1 MNLGDLIRAAQTPPT
16 AGSANDRQSAAFH
29 SRKTLH
35 PLTLDVNALA
45 QVEITGLTADS
56 RTVKPGNLF
65 AALAGATANGTA
77 YIKDAIAAGAVA
89 ILYDQAAKLR
99 ANPASGVIYL
109 PSDNPRHDLACLA
122 AAYYG
127 RQPETCVA
135 VTGTN
140 GKSSVVTFFR
150 QLVTSLGGTGASL
163 GTLGVT
169 IGDATKPL
177 RHTTPDPIEIHD
189 TLRRLAEQG
198 VTHLAL
204 EASSHGL
211 EQHRLDGVR
220 LSVAAYTNLSQDHLD
235 YHQSMEHYFASK
247 ARLFDEVLPD
257 DGTAVINLDDSYG
270 RRLLEKCRARNLRVI
285 GIDRAL
291 RTGTDLIQV
300 LSHASLQ
307 HAEHVMISY
316 AGCTYEFDIPLVGYF
331 QASNALIAAAM
342 AIACGFAPRDVFA
355 AVTQLKPVPGRLEWI
370 GDTDA
375 GARVFV
381 DYAHTPEGLDVVLK
395 SIRPHTERELHVVF
409 GAGGDRDSTKRP
421 LMGQAAADLADKVYV
436 TDDNPR
442 TENPAKIRA
451 AIMAAAPHAI
461 EIGDRQRAIE
471 TAIAA
476 LRTGDVLV
484 IAGKGHETG
493 QIIGDKRIPF
503 DDRDIARACLHNHQ
517 PLDGH
522 QPEDSHQPMRGVS

>member
-1 MNLGDLIRAAQTPPT
+1 MNLGDLIRAVQVPP
-16 AGSANDRQSAAFH
+16 AGGHRIGGQRAEGHNA
-29 SRKTLH
+29 
-35 PLTLDVNALA
+35 PLSINTNFNVPDDVD
-45 QVEITGLTADS
+45 ITGLTADS
-56 RTVKPGNLF
+56 RTVEPGNLF
-65 AALAGATANGTA
+65 AALSGISANGAA
-77 YIKDAIAAGAVA
+77 YIDDAIAAGAVA
-89 ILYDQAAKLR
+89 VLHDSAVKLR
-99 ANPASGVIYL
+99 TDPAPGITYL
-109 PSDNPRHDLACLA
+109 PSDNPRRDLAHLA
-122 AAYYG
+122 AAFYD
-127 RQPETCVA
+127 RQPESCVA

-150 QLVTSLGGTGASL
+150 QLVSTLGGTSASL

-169 IGDATKPL
+169 IADTTTPL

-189 TLRRLAEQG
+189 TLCRLADRG

-235 YHQSMEHYFASK
+235 YHQSMEHYFSSK
-247 ARLFDEVLPD
+247 ARLFDDLLPD
-257 DGTAVINLDDSYG
+257 GGIAVINLEDSYG
-270 RRLLEKCRARNLRVI
+270 RRLLENCRARNLRVI
-285 GIDRAL
+285 GIDRTL
-291 RTGTDLIQV
+291 GTGADLIQV

-316 AGCTYEFDIPLVGYF
+316 GGKTYEFDIPLVGYF

-342 AIACGFAPRDVFA
+342 AIACDFAPSEVFA
-355 AVTQLKPVPGRLEWI
+355 ALKHLQRVPGRMEWV
-370 GDTDA
+370 GDTET
-375 GARVFV
+375 GGRVFV

-395 SIRPHTERELHVVF
+395 SIRPHTEHELHVVF

-442 TENPAKIRA
+442 TEDPAKIRA
-451 AIMAAAPHAI
+451 AILASVPGAI

-471 TAIAA
+471 TAIAS
-476 LRTGDVLV
+476 LGEGDVLV

-493 QIIGDKRIPF
+493 QIIGERRIPF
-503 DDRDIARACLHNHQ
+503 DDRAIARACL
-517 PLDGH
+517 DG
-522 QPEDSHQPMRGVS
+522 HQPMRGVS